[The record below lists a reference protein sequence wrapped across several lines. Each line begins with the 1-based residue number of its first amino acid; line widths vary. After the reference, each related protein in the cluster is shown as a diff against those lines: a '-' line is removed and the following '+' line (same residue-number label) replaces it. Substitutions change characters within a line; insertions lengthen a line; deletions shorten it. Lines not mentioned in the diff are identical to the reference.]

1 MLSAADLTYMKGV
14 QAEALTDTCTW
25 TDHAKTSDGEGGRT
39 SAGTARG
46 TALAC
51 RLGEPTASERRRLDA
66 HLTAERYAMLTLP
79 AATTG
84 VGIGDTFVLTST
96 GETWRVVWVLS
107 LGSLTTALRLAVER
121 I

>member
-1 MLSAADLTYMKGV
+1 MLDADDLAYMQGV
-14 QAEALTDTCTW
+14 QGEALTDTCTW

-46 TALAC
+46 TPLDC
-51 RLGEPTASERRRLDA
+51 RLGEPTASERRRLEA
-66 HLTAERYAMLTLP
+66 HVTAERYAMLTV
-79 AATTG
+79 AASTTG
-84 VGIGDTFVLTST
+84 VGIGDTLVLTST